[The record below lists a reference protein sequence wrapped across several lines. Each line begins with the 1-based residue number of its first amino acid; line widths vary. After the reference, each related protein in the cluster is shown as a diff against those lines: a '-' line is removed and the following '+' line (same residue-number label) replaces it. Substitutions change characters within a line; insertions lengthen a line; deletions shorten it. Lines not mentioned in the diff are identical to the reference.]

1 MNFDISDSN
10 WLENYQK
17 EAIYRAL
24 QEYKR
29 EAERV
34 LQWSKQLES
43 KQENYDK
50 HLSLVNRYWEQLLI
64 DLKMLIDR
72 VDDSTQ
78 LRDSNFLKRLTQI
91 DNEDQSI
98 EKIENAIIEKCT
110 ITKEI
115 VKQLLEKIILW
126 IEKRN
131 NLIKDLQGEIND
143 PTLRENRSIQL
154 LQSENQDLNQINS
167 LKDELQMTKN
177 QLGEKIERLEST
189 EEQLRQAEKRMDKS
203 KSVTLGYWSGVKTQT
218 LQESQ
223 SNDNNSKQLE
233 EKLFQF
239 QSLSESRLKEVEE
252 ISKEKANLKIEIN
265 NLHSRVIESSLYKN
279 LQLQYLHCKENLDY
293 LRTFME
299 QNSREMEKMIATRNS
314 ATNQIQEE
322 NKLSKKDAEEQ
333 LNKLLTDLDR
343 IRAQRDDV
351 TMEVDKLRA
360 MLPTD
365 FHQIN
370 ALRVIANDRKTI
382 IKQLMDEVRRLHMKL
397 AAQEGNKDAAD
408 FYCNPV
414 QPPEFSY
421 DEIASGA
428 DTFEFIQQK
437 LSYDHHLQERLNYGI
452 LYFTCLQFNL
462 KKKNRQSEEIRAK
475 LEQQLDNYMN
485 NAHPGMQ
492 EYQRMKISELEY
504 KREVDELKSQI
515 EEYDKRYGIKDP
527 SGDPI
532 HVLTKKIE
540 ELMKKISKLE
550 TECDYLKKNEKE
562 LLQELQ
568 VLGDHWTR
576 QDEENTRKVFEIIA
590 QDERLQIARESESK
604 ARQKLNAIWMENVSL
619 KKQKNHLST
628 VIQSQTDHVRQM
640 KYLEDNLKSQ
650 LENANKEIACS
661 KQVVDVH
668 KLKLIEMTQQ
678 QKEMKEKI
686 DKAYNSYIDLQK
698 RYDDLTKSYEK
709 ETFKV
714 RRLNEEL
721 EICKK
726 KVEEVD
732 NDKSNVTAEKLV
744 YSYECLG
751 QQQEARNRKCATCG
765 LAFSTSDIKQ
775 IFLC

>member
-72 VDDSTQ
+72 VDDSSNSAPPIAQ

-154 LQSENQDLNQINS
+154 LQSENQDLNQVYIHVN
-167 LKDELQMTKN
+167 KEIDVLQEKTHSMTFEMTKN

-265 NLHSRVIESSLYKN
+265 NL
-279 LQLQYLHCKENLDY
+279 
-293 LRTFME
+293 
-299 QNSREMEKMIATRNS
+299 RE
-314 ATNQIQEE
+314 
-322 NKLSKKDAEEQ
+322 
-333 LNKLLTDLDR
+333 
-343 IRAQRDDV
+343 
-351 TMEVDKLRA
+351 
-360 MLPTD
+360 
-365 FHQIN
+365 
-370 ALRVIANDRKTI
+370 
-382 IKQLMDEVRRLHMKL
+382 
-397 AAQEGNKDAAD
+397 
-408 FYCNPV
+408 
-414 QPPEFSY
+414 
-421 DEIASGA
+421 
-428 DTFEFIQQK
+428 
-437 LSYDHHLQERLNYGI
+437 
-452 LYFTCLQFNL
+452 
-462 KKKNRQSEEIRAK
+462 
-475 LEQQLDNYMN
+475 
-485 NAHPGMQ
+485 
-492 EYQRMKISELEY
+492 
-504 KREVDELKSQI
+504 
-515 EEYDKRYGIKDP
+515 
-527 SGDPI
+527 
-532 HVLTKKIE
+532 
-540 ELMKKISKLE
+540 
-550 TECDYLKKNEKE
+550 
-562 LLQELQ
+562 
-568 VLGDHWTR
+568 
-576 QDEENTRKVFEIIA
+576 
-590 QDERLQIARESESK
+590 
-604 ARQKLNAIWMENVSL
+604 
-619 KKQKNHLST
+619 
-628 VIQSQTDHVRQM
+628 
-640 KYLEDNLKSQ
+640 
-650 LENANKEIACS
+650 
-661 KQVVDVH
+661 QVVN
-668 KLKLIEMTQQ
+668 KPINELIINT
-678 QKEMKEKI
+678 
-686 DKAYNSYIDLQK
+686 L
-698 RYDDLTKSYEK
+698 
-709 ETFKV
+709 
-714 RRLNEEL
+714 
-721 EICKK
+721 
-726 KVEEVD
+726 
-732 NDKSNVTAEKLV
+732 
-744 YSYECLG
+744 
-751 QQQEARNRKCATCG
+751 
-765 LAFSTSDIKQ
+765 
-775 IFLC
+775 